1 MVKLSELFGNLRR
14 DVEAGMV
21 ERDSTASKLKKNIRR
36 MLLKSKLTIQK
47 RTKQGLVDQA
57 QGNHEAVILSRERL
71 QS

>member
-1 MVKLSELFGNLRR
+1 MVKLSKLFGNLRR
-14 DVEAGMV
+14 DVETGMV

-57 QGNHEAVILSRERL
+57 QGNHGAVILSRERL
-71 QS
+71 ES